1 MLKREIGRR
10 WSDVE
15 LIDIFK
21 EVDLRLNFTAAFRTT
36 ASREV
41 LDPALLQRRLLLC
54 LFGIGTNVGLK
65 CVASQQPGVTVEELR
80 YVKRRFVQKE
90 ALRTAIAEV
99 VNGTFRIRN
108 PAIWGDATTA
118 CLRFASLFRSP
129 NYCWTGGLR
138 RTPGIGLVERR
149 CIWLL
154 NRMRRLPFVSS

>member
-80 YVKRRFVQKE
+80 YVKRRFVQKDGKTRNGN
-90 ALRTAIAEV
+90 LRTLKRQPPRLGPE
-99 VNGTFRIRN
+99 GCS
-108 PAIWGDATTA
+108 D
-118 CLRFASLFRSP
+118 
-129 NYCWTGGLR
+129 R
-138 RTPGIGLVERR
+138 RGWRTR
-149 CIWLL
+149 
-154 NRMRRLPFVSS
+154 